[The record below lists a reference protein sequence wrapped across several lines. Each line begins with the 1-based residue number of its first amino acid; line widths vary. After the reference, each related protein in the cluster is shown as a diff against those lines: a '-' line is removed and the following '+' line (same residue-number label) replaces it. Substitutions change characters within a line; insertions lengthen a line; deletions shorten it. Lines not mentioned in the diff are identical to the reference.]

1 MASSVSFELDAP
13 VSAVVAPTNAQ
24 DKKPKVN
31 SKPTPTSTLGMA
43 SAKPRLK
50 CLASKLGALQTSR
63 GVPYITYSSRFPIIN
78 LMARPSVSNHASA
91 TREPGCMD
99 CRACC
104 LTDSQLWLCFLIA
117 EDKKPKSRISST
129 FADLNQSQ

>member
-31 SKPTPTSTLGMA
+31 SKSTLTGTLGMA

-50 CLASKLGALQTSR
+50 CLASKLGALQT
-63 GVPYITYSSRFPIIN
+63 
-78 LMARPSVSNHASA
+78 
-91 TREPGCMD
+91 
-99 CRACC
+99 
-104 LTDSQLWLCFLIA
+104 
-117 EDKKPKSRISST
+117 
-129 FADLNQSQ
+129 